1 MGLGRPGPI
10 PSTRHDHGREMG
22 KEPSWSKE
30 KRGETP
36 AREQDGRDH
45 GEQRIHSCGPVHAA
59 GRALWLDQGGPEW
72 SKEGRHGGWGKQRS
86 ALEEDGILGM
96 ELREESRSG

>member
-1 MGLGRPGPI
+1 
-10 PSTRHDHGREMG
+10 MG

-30 KRGETP
+30 KRGDATLGETP

-45 GEQRIHSCGPVHAA
+45 GEQRIHSRGPVHAA
-59 GRALWLDQGGPEW
+59 GRAPWPDQGGPEW
-72 SKEGRHGGWGKQRS
+72 SKEGRHGGWGKQRP